1 MRPALLPTKVLKVEG
16 VVELSPSVSVGK
28 GVSLVLTFQHHQY
41 GPAPTLHSKVKSWS
55 CLITIRLVTSVD
67 FIFIVLFWC

>member
-28 GVSLVLTFQHHQY
+28 GVSLVLTFIYHR
-41 GPAPTLHSKVKSWS
+41 GPRPKSVKHKSQE
-55 CLITIRLVTSVD
+55 LKLFIITIRLPLSNER
-67 FIFIVLFWC
+67 